1 MTYLGCLS
9 YDEINHLLEVSLSLH
24 LLHTERAM
32 CLKFSL
38 KKKERS
44 LDNHLSQNLNFN
56 ETSNK
61 QLVMWDRNA
70 VILKVGLNLDFKVFQ
85 ETLNLLTARCLSPCS
100 HPENQTHLLSVFQAC
115 SGSLRLE
122 QTMTSQICQGKYAS
136 PCLLWWLLSP
146 LTQVPP
152 H

>member
-9 YDEINHLLEVSLSLH
+9 YDEMNHLLEVSLSLH

-61 QLVMWDRNA
+61 QLVM
-70 VILKVGLNLDFKVFQ
+70 
-85 ETLNLLTARCLSPCS
+85 
-100 HPENQTHLLSVFQAC
+100 
-115 SGSLRLE
+115 
-122 QTMTSQICQGKYAS
+122 
-136 PCLLWWLLSP
+136 
-146 LTQVPP
+146 
-152 H
+152 